1 MDFIGCSQLA
11 ARLSTI
17 AVDSVEALA
26 SECYRVP
33 SANRLGIRLM
43 SGFLTVASF
52 PAVEPDKRGSLGT
65 WTVKTSAALS

>member
-1 MDFIGCSQLA
+1 MGRSQLA

-26 SECYRVP
+26 SECCRVP
-33 SANRLGIRLM
+33 SADRVGIERISRL
-43 SGFLTVASF
+43 LTVASF
-52 PAVEPDKRGSLGT
+52 PAVEPDKRGTVGT